1 MTRSSTSW
9 RILASK
15 GCGSAIAEA
24 AFTIAGVPYERVELD
39 YDSLASNPTL
49 LEHNPLAQVPTA
61 IAPDGLAVA
70 ETAALVLIADELA
83 PHAGLLPPLG
93 DPQRRDALRW
103 LVFFVAAIYPTFTY
117 GDNPAKWGSGEP
129 LRAATNAHREAML
142 RHLDGV
148 ARGPWFLGER
158 LSALDVYVGVMANWR
173 PGRAWFG
180 EHAPKLDAIARAVAR
195 EPELAEVW
203 RVNGFA

>member
-1 MTRSSTSW
+1 MTHSTSSW

-24 AFTIAGVPYERVELD
+24 ALALAGVPYERVELD
-39 YDSLASNPTL
+39 YDSLANNAAL
-49 LEHNPLAQVPTA
+49 LEHNPLAQVPTV
-61 IAPDGLAVA
+61 IAPDGLALA
-70 ETAALVLIADELA
+70 ESAAIALIADELA
-83 PHAGLLPPLG
+83 PHAGLLPAIG
-93 DPQRRDALRW
+93 DPQRREALRW

-117 GDNPAKWGSGEP
+117 GDNPAKWGAGEP
-129 LRAATNAHREAML
+129 LRAATNAHREAL
-142 RHLDGV
+142 WRHVNGV

-158 LSALDVYVGVMANWR
+158 FSILDVYVGAMANWR
-173 PGRAWFG
+173 PGRAWFA

-195 EPELAEVW
+195 EPKLAEVW